1 LGRARNHFGDE
12 ALRLVATLN
21 PFGAATSPLGAES
34 KFSDCLLKHLGYGC
48 ADSSKRE
55 GYEMST
61 PKERLKDETGVTPRA
76 VQTVLDALEKLKFGA
91 IQLTVHE
98 GRLVQ
103 VDVTERHRYPN

>member
-1 LGRARNHFGDE
+1 LARGRNHFGDE
-12 ALRLVATLN
+12 VFRLVAAQN
-21 PFGAATSPLGAES
+21 PFGAATSPLGAQS
-34 KFSDCLLKHLGYGC
+34 KFGYCQLKHLGYGF
-48 ADSSKRE
+48 ADSLRRE
-55 GYEMST
+55 RHSMST
-61 PKERLKDETGVTPRA
+61 NKEQPQGESGDTPRA

>member
-1 LGRARNHFGDE
+1 
-12 ALRLVATLN
+12 
-21 PFGAATSPLGAES
+21 
-34 KFSDCLLKHLGYGC
+34 
-48 ADSSKRE
+48 
-55 GYEMST
+55 MST
-61 PKERLKDETGVTPRA
+61 PKLQPKEQGVETPRA

>member
-1 LGRARNHFGDE
+1 MS
-12 ALRLVATLN
+12 ATN
-21 PFGAATSPLGAES
+21 EQP
-34 KFSDCLLKHLGYGC
+34 
-48 ADSSKRE
+48 
-55 GYEMST
+55 
-61 PKERLKDETGVTPRA
+61 KDERGAPPRG

>member
-1 LGRARNHFGDE
+1 MSS
-12 ALRLVATLN
+12 
-21 PFGAATSPLGAES
+21 AAQTDKVGSEQ
-34 KFSDCLLKHLGYGC
+34 
-48 ADSSKRE
+48 
-55 GYEMST
+55 
-61 PKERLKDETGVTPRA
+61 TPRA